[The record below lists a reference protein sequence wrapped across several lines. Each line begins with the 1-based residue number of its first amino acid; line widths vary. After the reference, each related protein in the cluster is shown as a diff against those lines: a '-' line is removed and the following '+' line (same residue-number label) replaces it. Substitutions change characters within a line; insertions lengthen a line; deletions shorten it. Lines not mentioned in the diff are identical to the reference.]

1 MVQAVPKR
9 LRLGDLLVQTGE
21 ITAEQLSIALDE
33 QKRSGHK
40 LGATLVELGFITEQ
54 RILEVLASQLGLQL
68 IDLRHYRYTPEVVSK
83 LPEHI
88 ARRNRVI
95 LLDDN
100 PEQPLIGMADPT
112 DLFAYDEVCRVL
124 GRQANV
130 AVVREADL
138 LAVFDNVYRRTE
150 EIIQLARHL
159 GQELSA
165 SDSDIDRMLRA
176 EDVADVPVVNLLQ
189 SLFEDAVASR
199 ASDIHIE
206 PDETV
211 LRIRMRVDG
220 VLQEQVMPEKRIA
233 SAVVS
238 RLKLVAGL
246 DIAER
251 RLPQDGRF
259 NISVRNKNFD
269 VRLSTMPTQHGESV
283 VMRLLDHDLEHFDL
297 KKLGMPAVIL
307 ERFRRQLRHP
317 HGMILV
323 TGPTGSGKTT
333 TLYAALRELNSPERK
348 IITAEDPVEYRLE
361 RINQVQVHPKIGLT
375 FANILRAALRQ
386 DPDVILVG
394 EMRDTET
401 VEIGLRAAIT
411 GHLVLSTLHTNDA
424 ISTADRLLDM
434 GAEGFLVAAALRAI
448 IAQRLVRRVCE
459 NCAQEHI
466 PDPQTAAWLQGV
478 GSDPAAMRLRKGR
491 GCPQCNNTGYRGRI
505 GVYEYL
511 EPNAAMLAALRQGDV
526 HAFAEAAPHSPHFHT
541 LLESSL
547 DYAAQGLTTV
557 EEVMR
562 VVGEVEEVSG
572 P

>member
-1 MVQAVPKR
+1 MAQAVLKKV
-9 LRLGDLLVQTGE
+9 RLGDLLVQAGE
-21 ITAEQLSIALDE
+21 ITAEQLSMALAE

-40 LGATLVELGFITEQ
+40 LGATLVELGFTTEQ
-54 RILEVLASQLGLQL
+54 RILETLARQLGLQL

-83 LPEHI
+83 LPEQV

-95 LLDDN
+95 LLDN
-100 PEQPLIGMADPT
+100 APEQPLIGMADPT
-112 DLFAYDEVCRVL
+112 DLFAYDEVCRIL
-124 GRQANV
+124 GRQAHV
-130 AVVREADL
+130 AVVSETDL
-138 LAVFDNVYRRTE
+138 LAVFDNAYRRTE
-150 EIIQLARHL
+150 EIVQLARDL

-165 SDSDIDRMLRA
+165 GDTDIDRLLRA
-176 EDVADVPVVNLLQ
+176 EDVADAPVVKLLQ
-189 SLFEDAVASR
+189 SLFEEAAASR

-206 PDETV
+206 PDESV
-211 LRIRMRVDG
+211 LRIRLRVDG
-220 VLQEQVMPEKRIA
+220 VLQEHVMPEKRIA
-233 SAVVS
+233 TAVVS

-246 DIAER
+246 DISER

-259 NISVRNKNFD
+259 NISVRNRNFD

-283 VMRLLDHDLEHFDL
+283 VMRLLDHKPELFDL
-297 KKLGMPAVIL
+297 GTLGMPPAIL

-333 TLYAALRELNSPERK
+333 TLYAALRELNTPERK

-375 FANILRAALRQ
+375 FANILRTALRQ

-401 VEIGLRAAIT
+401 VESGLRAAIT

-448 IAQRLVRRVCE
+448 IAQRLVRRVCD
-459 NCAQEHI
+459 NCAQDYLPEPHE
-466 PDPQTAAWLQGV
+466 ASWLQGI
-478 GSDPAAMRLRKGR
+478 GRDPSAMKLRKGR
-491 GCPQCNNTGYRGRI
+491 GCLQCNNTGYRGRI

-511 EPNAAMLAALRQGDV
+511 EPNATMLAALRQEDV
-526 HAFAEAAPHSPHFHT
+526 QTFAEAARLSPHYHT
-541 LLESSL
+541 LVESSL
-547 DYAAQGLTTV
+547 NYAAQGLTTL
-557 EEVMR
+557 EDVMR
-562 VVGEVEEVSG
+562 IVGEVED
-572 P
+572 

>member
-1 MVQAVPKR
+1 MAQGVLKKV
-9 LRLGDLLVQTGE
+9 RLGDLLVQAGE
-21 ITAEQLSIALDE
+21 ITGEQLAMALDE
-33 QKRSGHK
+33 QKRGGRK
-40 LGATLVELGFITEQ
+40 LGATLIDLGFTTEE
-54 RILEVLASQLGLQL
+54 RILETLARQLGLQL
-68 IDLRHYRYTPEVVSK
+68 IDLRHYRYSPEVIAK
-83 LPEHI
+83 LPEHA

-95 LLDDN
+95 LLDNN
-100 PEQPLIGMADPT
+100 PDQPLIGMADPT
-112 DLFAYDEVCRVL
+112 DLFAYDEVARVL
-124 GRQANV
+124 GRQPNV

-138 LAVFDNVYRRTE
+138 LAVFDNAYRKTE
-150 EIIQLARHL
+150 EIASLARDL
-159 GQELSA
+159 GQELSQG
-165 SDSDIDRMLRA
+165 DTDVDRLLRA
-176 EDVADVPVVNLLQ
+176 EDVADAPVVKLLQ
-189 SLFEDAVASR
+189 SLFEDAAASR

-206 PDETV
+206 PGESV

-246 DIAER
+246 DISER

-259 NISVRNKNFD
+259 NINVRDKSFD
-269 VRLSTMPTQHGESV
+269 VRLSTMPTQYGESV
-283 VMRLLDHDLEHFDL
+283 VMRLLDHNVERFDL
-297 KKLGMPAVIL
+297 AKLGMPPVIL

-375 FANILRAALRQ
+375 FANILRTALRQ

-394 EMRDTET
+394 EMRDQET

-424 ISTADRLLDM
+424 VSTADRLLDM
-434 GAEGFLVAAALRAI
+434 GAEGFLAAAALRAV

-459 NCAQEHI
+459 SCGQDYAPDAQETI
-466 PDPQTAAWLQGV
+466 WLQGV
-478 GSDPAAMRLRKGR
+478 GRDPSGMRLRKGR

-511 EPNAAMLAALRQGDV
+511 EPSPAMLAALRQEDV
-526 HAFAEAAPHSPHFHT
+526 NAFAEAAHHSPHYHT
-541 LLESSL
+541 LLANSL
-547 DYAAQGLTTV
+547 DYAARGLTTV

-562 VVGEVEEVSG
+562 VVGEVEEQ
-572 P
+572 

>member
-1 MVQAVPKR
+1 MAQAVPKKV
-9 LRLGDLLVQTGE
+9 RLGDLLVQAGE
-21 ITAEQLSIALDE
+21 ITAEQLSMALDE
-33 QKRSGHK
+33 QRRSGHK
-40 LGATLVELGFITEQ
+40 LGATLVELGFTTEQ
-54 RILEVLASQLGLQL
+54 RILETLARQLGLQL
-68 IDLRHYRYTPEVVSK
+68 IDLRHYRYAPEVVRK
-83 LPEHI
+83 LPEHV

-95 LLDDN
+95 LLDDD
-100 PEQPLIGMADPT
+100 PAQPLIGMADPT

-124 GRQANV
+124 GQQPNV

-138 LAVFDNVYRRTE
+138 LTVFDNVYRRTE
-150 EIIQLARHL
+150 EIASLARDL
-159 GQELSA
+159 GQELSQG
-165 SDSDIDRMLRA
+165 DNDVDRLLRA
-176 EDVADVPVVNLLQ
+176 EDLADAPVVKLLQ
-189 SLFEDAVASR
+189 SLFEDAAASR

-206 PDETV
+206 PGEAV

-220 VLQEQVMPEKRIA
+220 VLQEQLMPEKRIA
-233 SAVVS
+233 AAVVS

-269 VRLSTMPTQHGESV
+269 VRLSTLPTQHGESV

-297 KKLGMPAVIL
+297 ARLGMPAAIL
-307 ERFRRQLRHP
+307 ERFRRQLHHP

-348 IITAEDPVEYRLE
+348 IITAEDPVEYRME
-361 RINQVQVHPKIGLT
+361 RINQVQVHPEIGLT
-375 FANILRAALRQ
+375 FANILRTALRQ

-394 EMRDTET
+394 EMRDQET

-424 ISTADRLLDM
+424 VSTAARLLDM
-434 GAEGFLVAAALRAI
+434 GAEGFLAAAALRAI

-459 NCAQEHI
+459 SCAQESA
-466 PDPQTAAWLQGV
+466 PDPQEAAWLQGV
-478 GSDPAAMRLRKGR
+478 GRDPAAMRLRKGR
-491 GCPQCNNTGYRGRI
+491 GCLQCNNTGYRGRI

-511 EPNAAMLAALRQGDV
+511 EPNATMLAALRQQDV
-526 HAFAEAAPHSPHFHT
+526 QTFAEAARHSPHFHT
-541 LLESSL
+541 LLDNCL
-547 DYAAQGLTTV
+547 DYAAQGLTTI

-562 VVGEVEEVSG
+562 VVGEVEET
-572 P
+572 